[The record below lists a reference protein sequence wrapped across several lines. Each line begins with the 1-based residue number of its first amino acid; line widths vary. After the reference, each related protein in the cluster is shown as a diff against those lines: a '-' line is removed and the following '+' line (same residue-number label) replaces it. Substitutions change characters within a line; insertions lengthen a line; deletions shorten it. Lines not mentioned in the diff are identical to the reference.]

1 VNAQAQSKI
10 TAQQNMFGVFFQTHA
25 LNSFFFLAKANISKT
40 KIYIFKKTKND
51 LK

>member
-25 LNSFFFLAKANISKT
+25 LNSFFFWQKQTSAKLKFT
-40 KIYIFKKTKND
+40 FLKNE
-51 LK
+51 K